1 MQKKLCCPECFDDL
15 WLRRDHFPSL
25 DPEHGKCDYCGTSDV
40 LLVEPSKLADVFGM
54 LVNVYE
60 ADPEGKTLVELMKA
74 DWQIFPEMK
83 LDAAN
88 ASQLLGDIFDDG
100 NIVRKRFSTP
110 ATLSSEAL
118 DRWQTLR
125 DELKCKNRWFLEQ
138 DIDHDRLGGQLN
150 MLIATGLPEKWHRA
164 RKHTGDKPFTI
175 YDMGAPPAKLASQ
188 GRANPAGIPYLYLA
202 SQPDTAI
209 AEIRPHTGEIVYIA
223 EFDTSAIRAVD
234 LREPRRIV
242 SPFLLEDSI
251 QIGQLLADL
260 RFLEQLAAELT
271 SPVLPQRAAV
281 DYSPSQYLCEFIKK
295 KGFDGVLYLSS
306 VGNGF
311 NLALFDPSKATGGD
325 VFRFRVGKV
334 DVTTIPHTSTAD
346 PEVVATGT
354 TV

>member
-1 MQKKLCCPECFDDL
+1 MPKKRCCPECFDDR
-15 WLRRDHFPSL
+15 WLRDHHFPTLNPS
-25 DPEHGKCDYCGTSDV
+25 HGTCGYCRTNNV
-40 LLVEPSKLADVFGM
+40 PLVEPRKLADEFEL
-54 LVNVYE
+54 LVNVYKD
-60 ADPEGKTLVELMKA
+60 DPEGETLVELMKA
-74 DWQIFPEMK
+74 DWLLFPNNK

-88 ASQLLGDIFDDG
+88 ASQLLGEILDNG
-100 NIVRKRFSTP
+100 EIVRKTFSAPSTH
-110 ATLSSEAL
+110 TSEAL
-118 DRWQTLR
+118 VRWQTLR

-175 YDMGAPPAKLASQ
+175 CDMGAPPAKLASQ

-209 AEIRPHTGEIVYIA
+209 AEIRPHTGEIVYTA

-281 DYSPSQYLCEFIKK
+281 DYIPSQYLCEFIKK

-311 NLALFDPSKATGGD
+311 NLALFDPFKATGGD